1 MKNLFKGFV
10 VTAIA
15 IVAMAC
21 GTENTSENGANL
33 LATPEFGA
41 NVNENTITVSWSAV
55 DGAAY
60 YEIWLNN
67 DTEHIKT
74 DKFAHRFEGLKYDY
88 EYTINL
94 QAIATDAKKNSKVA
108 TQKVTIAERKVPVYR
123 EWYPQNG
130 ATGTAISDNGR
141 WVTGSFDRQGIIID
155 LDTDELTM
163 VENFDCLDVADDGTV
178 VGATYEDSM
187 MGEAALYIDGKSI
200 KLDLSELTTS
210 DMSSFQAV
218 TPDGLFAVGWWCE
231 YDAESYYGKM
241 YEYFVPFAYDVLKDR
256 IIVLEAGDTLYGVG
270 GVSAYGVTSDRR
282 IVGCEQSY
290 VMMAV
295 LWEDEYSKFTYPV
308 FEYDS
313 EYRPTLS
320 FGDTMVR
327 MTPNGKYIYSVAKT
341 YPEGGGEVAQP
352 GCYDVEAGKLTTF
365 AGECINGSVSAM
377 TNDGVVFLNNV
388 PRAYETAYVTDING
402 DTETLTPIIDW
413 FLDTHSIDLYNDM
426 NVEDNA
432 YIIIGASADGRTL
445 LGLGYT
451 DMGQATIVIDLDGI
465 PSNEI

>member
-10 VTAIA
+10 VAAMAILAIA
-15 IVAMAC
+15 C
-21 GTENTSENGANL
+21 GNDSTEPVNNGL
-33 LATPEFGA
+33 KMPEFSA
-41 NVNENTITVSWSAV
+41 NANENSITVSWTAV

-60 YEIWLNN
+60 YQIWLNDN
-67 DTEHIKT
+67 EPVKT
-74 DKFAHRFEGLKYDY
+74 DKLVHRFDDLKWNT
-88 EYTINL
+88 EYTVNL

-108 TQKVTIAERKVPVYR
+108 TQQVIIAERKVPVYR
-123 EWYPQNG
+123 EWYPLNG
-130 ATGTAISDNGR
+130 STATAISDNGR
-141 WVTGSFDRQGIIID
+141 FVVGCFDRQGMIID

-163 VENFDCLDVADDGTV
+163 IENFDCLDVADDGTV

-187 MGEAALYIDGKSI
+187 MGEAALYIDGKSV

-218 TPDGLFAVGWWCE
+218 TPDGLFAVGWWWE
-231 YDAESYYGKM
+231 YDNESYYGKM
-241 YEYFVPFAYDVLKDR
+241 YQEIVPFAYDILKDR

-308 FEYDS
+308 FEHDS

-388 PRAYETAYVTDING
+388 SLGYETAYVTDING

-413 FLDTHSIDLYNDM
+413 LIDENNIDLYNYL
-426 NVEDNA
+426 NVEDNS
-432 YIIIGASADGRTL
+432 YVIIGASADGRTL

-451 DMGQATIVIDLDGI
+451 EMGQATIVIDLDGE
-465 PSNEI
+465 PMPEI